1 MKLQIPAET
10 QRRRGQYFPYL
21 LNNFDCIIINDET
34 EVDPDRTVVWG
45 TPFDNY
51 VHQAIK
57 KYKLNYFYMD
67 NGYIGNWNYKKPW
80 YVRICYNNL
89 QNAKLGTPGKSRIH
103 TLELDGWYEDWNS
116 DGEYNLFMTPL
127 DNKFFSWFNRDYTL
141 WRAETIARLESTGIP
156 LVVRDKP
163 GGRASR
169 SHRFTELPDLIRKA
183 KKVITHHSIGAVEAM
198 LLGKPVEILGVSAVQ
213 HWQNKFGF
221 DRTPMLE
228 HIAHCQF
235 SRDELED
242 GTAWK
247 VTFDYQL
254 QP

>member
-1 MKLQIPAET
+1 MQFQIPAET
-10 QRRRGQYFPYL
+10 LLRRGQYFPYL
-21 LNNFDCIIINDET
+21 LKNFDCIIVNNESEI
-34 EVDPDRTVVWG
+34 DPNRTVVWG
-45 TPFDNY
+45 APFDQY
-51 VHQAIK
+51 IHDAIK
-57 KYKLNYFYMD
+57 KLHLDYFYMD

-103 TLELDGWYEDWNS
+103 TLELDRFEDWNA
-116 DGEYNLFMTPL
+116 DGEYNLFMTPI
-127 DNKFFSWFNRDYTL
+127 DNKFFSWFGKDYDTWRKNTIWHYRD
-141 WRAETIARLESTGIP
+141 TGVP
-156 LVVRDKP
+156 LVIRDKP

-169 SHRFTELPDLIRKA
+169 SMRFDELPDIMRKA

-198 LLGKPVEILGVSAVQ
+198 CLGKPVEILGVSAVE
-213 HWQNKFGF
+213 HWQNQFGF

-247 VTFDYQL
+247 TTFEYQL
-254 QP
+254 